1 MEQREYLIGSA
12 ADIMGVSSDTLRFYE
27 KIGLLKTICNSLIN
41 NNLIYF

>member
-27 KIGLLKTICNSLIN
+27 KSV
-41 NNLIYF
+41 F